1 MSGTRVGIGS
11 DLEATP
17 CVALAFAV
25 FAASTSAILV
35 RWSGAPSSV
44 AAFYR
49 VLFTTAMVAPVAVL
63 RYRGE
68 FARLSVPDFG
78 FAVVAGVA
86 LAIHFAAWFES
97 LNHTSVAASVTLVQT
112 QPIFVAVGAA
122 LVLGE
127 RVSRETVVGIAV
139 AIVGAAVM
147 SLGDAGEAPIS
158 DATVY
163 GNALALLGAITV
175 AGYVLAG
182 RSIRQRVSLF
192 PYVTVVYTACA
203 ATLAVLVG
211 VQGHDFVAYPAREW
225 LLFFGMALGPGV
237 FGHTV
242 VNWVLKHLESV
253 VVSVAWLGEPVGS
266 TILALVLLA
275 EVPDAITL
283 VGGAV
288 VLAGIYVTTIER
300 ERRKGVDPGGEG
312 TSAGAE
318 TDAEPEPDPETDP

>member
-1 MSGTRVGIGS
+1 MKAS
-11 DLEATP
+11 DLEVTP
-17 CVALAFAV
+17 LAALAFAV

-35 RWSGAPSSV
+35 RWSTAPSSV

-49 VLFTTAMVAPVAVL
+49 VLFTTAIVAPIAL
-63 RYRGE
+63 MRYREE
-68 FARLSVPDFG
+68 FARLSGRDLG

-86 LAIHFAAWFES
+86 LAVHFAAWFES

-112 QPIFVAVGAA
+112 QPIFVALGAA

-127 RVSRETVVGIAV
+127 YVNREAVIGIAI
-139 AIVGAAVM
+139 AIVGAAAM
-147 SLGDAGEAPIS
+147 SFGGAGEAPVS
-158 DATVY
+158 DATMY

-203 ATLAVLVG
+203 LTLFVLVG
-211 VQGHDFVAYPAREW
+211 AQGHDYVAYPTREW
-225 LLFFGMALGPGV
+225 LLFLGMAVGPGV

-253 VVSVAWLGEPVGS
+253 VVSVTWLGEPVGA
-266 TILALVLLA
+266 TLLALFLLA
-275 EVPDAITL
+275 EVPDAVTV
-283 VGGAV
+283 VGGCV

-300 ERRKGVDPGGEG
+300 ERRQ
-312 TSAGAE
+312 S
-318 TDAEPEPDPETDP
+318 